1 MLYPVTWVQTH
12 LQTGGQ
18 LVIVQHFELQEVL
31 QPLQLQL
38 TLGTLMHL
46 RKSLQTFL
54 HTHFLIKP
62 MRTDGRGVTSFS
74 GYSNANLTNSFEV
87 G

>member
-1 MLYPVTWVQTH
+1 MLYPVDRVQTQ
-12 LQTGGQ
+12 LQTFGQ
-18 LVIVQHFELQEVL
+18 LDTVQHFELQEVL

-46 RKSLQTFL
+46 RKFLQTCL
-54 HTHFLIKP
+54 HTHFFTKP
-62 MRTDGRGVTSFS
+62 MRTDGRGVISFS

>member
-1 MLYPVTWVQTH
+1 MLYPVASSQTH
-12 LQTGGQ
+12 LQTCGQ
-18 LVIVQHFELQEVL
+18 LLIVQHLELQEVL

-38 TLGTLMHL
+38 TLGTLTHL
-46 RKSLQTFL
+46 RRLLQTCL
-54 HTHFLIKP
+54 HTHFFVRP
-62 MRTDGRGVTSFS
+62 MRTDGRGVISFS